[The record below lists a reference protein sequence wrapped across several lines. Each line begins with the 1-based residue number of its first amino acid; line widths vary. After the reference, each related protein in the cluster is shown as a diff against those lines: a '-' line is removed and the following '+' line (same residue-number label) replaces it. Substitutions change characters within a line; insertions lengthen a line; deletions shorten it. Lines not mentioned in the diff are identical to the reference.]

1 MATKKEDE
9 LNNYRFQIME
19 ENIRE
24 IKDAM
29 KEGFRDLNDKMDW
42 LGGKF
47 PSIEQHLEN
56 KKKID
61 RLEEQVEKINMK
73 IAWWA
78 GSIVVLAYILIY
90 LWQQIFER
98 IWK

>member
-29 KEGFRDLNDKMDW
+29 KEGFRDLNDKMD
-42 LGGKF
+42 
-47 PSIEQHLEN
+47 
-56 KKKID
+56 
-61 RLEEQVEKINMK
+61 
-73 IAWWA
+73 
-78 GSIVVLAYILIY
+78 
-90 LWQQIFER
+90 
-98 IWK
+98 